1 MELATQMLLVGMTSV
16 FIVLIFLSLVIWG
29 LRELDKLF
37 DKKKKPAAAAVAAG
51 TGNISSTSNESNP
64 DLVAVL
70 TAAASVACGHNIR
83 IEKINFL
90 NDNKGDWVESG
101 RFSLMSS
108 HSITTKKE
116 TGNERK

>member
-1 MELATQMLLVGMTSV
+1 MLFVGMTGV

-37 DKKKKPAAAAVAAG
+37 DRKKKPAVVAAAAG
-51 TGNISSTSNESNP
+51 TGDISATPKESNP

-70 TAAASVACGHNIR
+70 TAAASVACGQNIR
-83 IEKINFL
+83 IERINFL
-90 NDNKGDWVESG
+90 NDNKDDWVESG

-116 TGNERK
+116 TGNER